1 MLHQRIQ
8 QRKENEYDTETGEYV
23 EKEIPVKMGE
33 KYQHPHH
40 HNYWFK
46 IVGFTVVIMLFFGAY
61 MDISNRSN
69 SSRISSQVRRK
80 LKNQIPT
87 CIRKEDEK
95 VQDYVKCL
103 SEGVQVLVISD
114 TDQDKEIKEKKI
126 YEDYDIHYLHLNT
139 VFSQADDIISF
150 LEFFENKSPWV
161 FVDGSY
167 IGNEKNLS
175 EYYEHRIL
183 DTGIEKADIQP
194 DLNDEEVKMLISK
207 ESGNISEE
215 KIEEIKIRRN
225 LRKFIPKENLSKHEI
240 LLGQYQLLQEQQ
252 KVLKEIELLNQL
264 RGEESSKEVENHE

>member
-8 QRKENEYDTETGEYV
+8 QRKENDYDTETGEYV
-23 EKEIPVKMGE
+23 EKEVPVRVADRNQ
-33 KYQHPHH
+33 YHH
-40 HNYWFK
+40 QNYWVK

-69 SSRISSQVRRK
+69 SLKIRNKVQRK
-80 LKNQIPT
+80 LNNIPT
-87 CIRKEDEK
+87 CIRKEDEP

-114 TDQDKEIKEKKI
+114 TDQDREIKEKKI

-139 VFSQADDIISF
+139 VFSQANDVVSF

-161 FVDGSY
+161 FLEGSY

-175 EYYEHRIL
+175 EYYEHRVL
-183 DTGIEKADIQP
+183 DTGIEKAEIQP
-194 DLNDEEVKMLISK
+194 DLNEEEVKMLLSK
-207 ESGNISEE
+207 ETGNMSDE

-225 LRKFIPKENLSKHEI
+225 LRKFIPKENLSKQEI
-240 LLGQYQLLQEQQ
+240 LLSQYQLLQEQQ
-252 KVLKEIELLNQL
+252 KVLKEIELLSEL
-264 RGEESSKEVENHE
+264 RSQEDEKVEDLKNH